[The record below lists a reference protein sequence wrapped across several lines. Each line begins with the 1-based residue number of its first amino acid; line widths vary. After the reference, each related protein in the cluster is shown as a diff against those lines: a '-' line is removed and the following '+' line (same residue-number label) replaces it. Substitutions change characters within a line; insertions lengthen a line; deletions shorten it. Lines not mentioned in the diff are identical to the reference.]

1 MNFERAST
9 YPLTLDF
16 KQQRAHYFVDE
27 ERRFSAARSGQVS
40 VMSGTMPTPPPHT
53 HTDLCCI
60 RLREV
65 SFLALAGHT
74 LTEP

>member
-27 ERRFSAARSGQVS
+27 ERRFRAARSGQVS
-40 VMSGTMPTPPPHT
+40 VMSGTVPTPPPHT
-53 HTDLCCI
+53 HRFLLL

-65 SFLALAGHT
+65 SFLVLAGHM
-74 LTEP
+74 LTGP